1 MILGLSGDGQQ
12 AVPLRSGPFMQLVG
26 GAVLRH
32 GRKINF
38 FFWVMWG
45 SILIKNLLLLSLAL
59 AFIESWT
66 LVQAES

>member
-1 MILGLSGDGQQ
+1 
-12 AVPLRSGPFMQLVG
+12 MQLVG
-26 GAVLRH
+26 GAMLRH
-32 GRKINF
+32 DRKINF

-45 SILIKNLLLLSLAL
+45 SILIKKLLLLLSL